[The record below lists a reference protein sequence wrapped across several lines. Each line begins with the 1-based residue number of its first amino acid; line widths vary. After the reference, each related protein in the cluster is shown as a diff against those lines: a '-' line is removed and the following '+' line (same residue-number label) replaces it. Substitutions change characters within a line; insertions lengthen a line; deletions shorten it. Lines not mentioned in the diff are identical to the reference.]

1 MSAGAGSQLAVSVII
16 PALQEAANIA
26 AAIASGQAAGAD
38 EIVVVDGGSTDGTAD
53 LARAAD
59 LVLTGTRGR
68 ARQQNAG
75 AERSRGDAL
84 LFLHAD
90 CRLAVG
96 ACAQIRSALADPAV
110 VGGSFRQRIDAT
122 GLRYRMIEQGNL
134 VRALGWGWM
143 YGDQGLFVRREIFE
157 RMGRF
162 PEVRLMEDWLLS
174 RALVRAGRTVILPGP
189 LLVSARR
196 WRQAGLVRQTLRNW
210 LLLSLASAGVPPDE
224 LAAWYPTVR

>member
-1 MSAGAGSQLAVSVII
+1 MSEDVGPGLRVSVVI
-16 PALQEAANIA
+16 PALQEAANIG
-26 AAIASGQAAGAD
+26 AAIASARAAGAD
-38 EIVVVDGGSTDGTAD
+38 DVVVVDGGSTDGTAD

-59 LVLTGTRGR
+59 VVLTGTRGR

-96 ACAQIRSALADPAV
+96 ACAQIRSVLADPAV
-110 VGGSFRQRIDAT
+110 VGGCFRQRIDAP
-122 GLRYRMIEQGNL
+122 GLRYRIVERGNL
-134 VRALGWGWM
+134 LRALGWGWM

-157 RMGRF
+157 RLGRF

-174 RALVRAGRTVILPGP
+174 RELVRAGRSVILPGP

-196 WRQAGLVRQTLRNW
+196 WQQAGLVRQTLRNW
-210 LLLSLASAGVPPDE
+210 LLLSLALAGVPPDK
-224 LAAWYPTVR
+224 LSAWYPTVR